1 MEVLYL
7 TAFCI
12 FALTTQ
18 LVDQG
23 KVSLADIES
32 ELGLCSES
40 VEAALQ
46 VICCWFFSSSH
57 KLLSVST
64 SCVPT
69 CNNWYIHL
77 TQSILAQAGGICIS
91 FELSLLE
98 LLFFPQLVNFL
109 FFVLAAYVFFRIYKN
124 RDFKCL
130 CYSIWKVLCII
141 TNITSQQKSSL

>member
-40 VEAALQ
+40 AEAALQ
-46 VICCWFFSSSH
+46 VICC
-57 KLLSVST
+57 
-64 SCVPT
+64 
-69 CNNWYIHL
+69 
-77 TQSILAQAGGICIS
+77 
-91 FELSLLE
+91 
-98 LLFFPQLVNFL
+98 
-109 FFVLAAYVFFRIYKN
+109 
-124 RDFKCL
+124 
-130 CYSIWKVLCII
+130 
-141 TNITSQQKSSL
+141 